1 MLLSCSLSSVHQSR
15 SEAID
20 CVTKTFLLV
29 SGGVIKT
36 TGTVRV
42 RLIGRSE
49 CRTDPSLA
57 ETLNAYSLVLS
68 DSYLRFCPLD
78 RTCAHCCHLVLDKI
92 EFTKDCVYVQYS
104 ILQTT
109 YCEFSICY
117 PKEGIQYPTMQ
128 HVYHSVSSVMS
139 TLTLQPAEA
148 NFTVWFKKDKY
159 GDGY

>member
-92 EFTKDCVYVQYS
+92 EFLTKDCVYVQYS

-109 YCEFSICY
+109 YCEFFHMLSKIRNTVSHNATCL
-117 PKEGIQYPTMQ
+117 PFSFQCD
-128 HVYHSVSSVMS
+128 VYFNI
-139 TLTLQPAEA
+139 TAC
-148 NFTVWFKKDKY
+148 
-159 GDGY
+159 